1 MQFPLKNLYDYCTAH
16 SQPPSR
22 LLYDLERETHLKT
35 LAPQMMS
42 GPLQGALLSLLSRL
56 LQPRNA
62 LEIGTFTGYGALCIA
77 EGLAP
82 GGVLHTIEANPE
94 HEALIRKYIRLA
106 GKEEAIQLHIGQAQE
121 RIPCLPVPFDF
132 VFMDA
137 GKQDYAHYFDLVVD
151 RVRPGGLLLA
161 DNVLW
166 GGKITNP
173 HPDKDTRIMQEF
185 NEKVAADPRVTTLM
199 LPLRDGLSILQRG

>member
-1 MQFPLKNLYDYCTAH
+1 MQFPLKKLYDYCAAH
-16 SQPPSR
+16 SQPPSQI
-22 LLYDLERETHLKT
+22 LYDLERETHLKT

-56 LQPRNA
+56 IQPLNA
-62 LEIGTFTGYGALCIA
+62 LEIGTFTGYGALCIS

-94 HEALIRKYIRLA
+94 HEAIIRKYIRLA
-106 GKEEAIQLHIGQAQE
+106 GKEEAIQLYIGQAQAL
-121 RIPCLPVPFDF
+121 IPSLPTPFDF

-151 RVRPGGLLLA
+151 RIRPGGLLLA

-166 GGKITNP
+166 GGKIADPN
-173 HPDKDTRIMQEF
+173 PDKDTRTMRAF

-199 LPLRDGLSILQRG
+199 LPLRDGLSILQRV